1 MKRFGVLFL
10 LLGAAGIVTLSAQ
23 TKRIFTNPRPE
34 PHFKTLFPNA
44 GGFSSFGGTPLHWK
58 VYGADPKTNPTAPSA
73 SAPALAGEL
82 RRDKPIGYIF
92 WTTDLVP
99 HERAYHGPIHLLV
112 GMDTRGILQ
121 GVVVDYNSEPY
132 GYFSID
138 PPEFVA
144 RLKGKSV
151 RDPFVVGKDIQAVS
165 RASITMNG
173 AARALR
179 DSSRAVAKAFLSPD
193 QVKQ

>member
-1 MKRFGVLFL
+1 M
-10 LLGAAGIVTLSAQ
+10 
-23 TKRIFTNPRPE
+23 
-34 PHFKTLFPNA
+34 
-44 GGFSSFGGTPLHWK
+44 
-58 VYGADPKTNPTAPSA
+58 
-73 SAPALAGEL
+73 
-82 RRDKPIGYIF
+82 
-92 WTTDLVP
+92 
-99 HERAYHGPIHLLV
+99 LV
-112 GMDTRGILQ
+112 GMDTHGILQ

-151 RDPFVVGKDIQAVS
+151 RDPFVVGKDIQGVS

-179 DSSRAVAKAFLSPD
+179 DASRAVAKAFLSPD
-193 QVKQ
+193 QVK

>member
-1 MKRFGVLFL
+1 M
-10 LLGAAGIVTLSAQ
+10 AGIVTLTAQ

-44 GGFSSFGGTPLHWK
+44 VGFSTFGGTPLHWK
-58 VYGADPKTNPTAPSA
+58 VYGADPKTNPTAPST
-73 SAPALAGEL
+73 SALAQTDEL

-99 HERAYHGPIHLLV
+99 NERAYHGPIHMLV
-112 GMDTRGILQ
+112 GMDTHGILQ

-151 RDPFVVGKDIQAVS
+151 RDPFVVGKDIQGVS

-179 DSSRAVAKAFLSPD
+179 DSSRAMAKAFLTPD
-193 QVKQ
+193 QVK

>member
-1 MKRFGVLFL
+1 MKRLGIL
-10 LLGAAGIVTLSAQ
+10 LLLCGLGVVTLSAQ

-34 PHFKTLFPNA
+34 GHFKKLFPNA
-44 GGFSSFGGTPLHWK
+44 AGFSSFGGTPLHWK
-58 VYGADPKTNPTAPSA
+58 VYGVDPKTNANAP
-73 SAPALAGEL
+73 
-82 RRDKPIGYIF
+82 PIGYIF

-99 HERAYHGPIHLLV
+99 NERAYHGPIHMLV
-112 GMDTRGILQ
+112 GMDTHGIIQ

-138 PPEFVA
+138 IPEFTA

-151 RDPFVVGKDIQAVS
+151 RDRFVVGQDIQAVS

-173 AARALR
+173 AARARR
-179 DSSRAVAKAFLSPD
+179 DASRAVAKAFLSPD
-193 QVKQ
+193 QVK

>member
-1 MKRFGVLFL
+1 MTRVVVLYLVLFA
-10 LLGAAGIVTLSAQ
+10 AAGVVTLSAQ
-23 TKRIFTNPRPE
+23 AKRIFTNPRPE
-34 PHFKTLFPNA
+34 AHFKTLFPEA
-44 GGFSSFGGTPLHWK
+44 GGFSTFGGTPLHWK
-58 VYGADPKTNPTAPSA
+58 VYAADPRTQPSA
-73 SAPALAGEL
+73 P
-82 RRDKPIGYIF
+82 PIGFIF

-99 HERAYHGPIHLLV
+99 NERAYHGPIHMLV
-112 GMDTRGILQ
+112 GLNTRGILT
-121 GVVVDYNSEPY
+121 GVVVDYNTEPY

-151 RDPFVVGKDIQAVS
+151 RDRFVVGQDIVAVS

-179 DSSRAVAKAFLSPD
+179 DASRAVARALLTPE
-193 QVKQ
+193 QITP

>member
-1 MKRFGVLFL
+1 MNPLAPYARFAL
-10 LLGAAGIVTLSAQ
+10 LALWLLAGIVTLAAQ

-58 VYGADPKTNPTAPSA
+58 VYGADPKTNPTAP
-73 SAPALAGEL
+73 
-82 RRDKPIGYIF
+82 PIGYIF

-99 HERAYHGPIHLLV
+99 NERAYHGPIHMLV

-121 GVVVDYNSEPY
+121 AVVVDYNSEPY

-165 RASITMNG
+165 RASITMNS
-173 AARALR
+173 AARAVR
-179 DSSRAVAKAFLSPD
+179 DATRGMAKAFLTPD
-193 QVKQ
+193 QIKP

>member
-1 MKRFGVLFL
+1 MRRIALLVL
-10 LLGAAGIVTLSAQ
+10 LLATAAAVTVAAQ
-23 TKRIFTNPRPE
+23 SKRIFTNPRPE
-34 PHFKTLFPNA
+34 GHFKTLFPNA
-44 GGFSSFGGTPLHWK
+44 AGFSSFGGTPLHWK
-58 VYGADPKTNPTAPSA
+58 VYGVDPKANPNAP
-73 SAPALAGEL
+73 
-82 RRDKPIGYIF
+82 PIGYIF

-99 HERAYHGPIHLLV
+99 NERAYHGPIHMLV

-138 PPEFVA
+138 IPEFTA

-151 RDPFVVGKDIQAVS
+151 RDRFVVGQDIQAVS

-193 QVKQ
+193 QVK

>member
-1 MKRFGVLFL
+1 LP
-10 LLGAAGIVTLSAQ
+10 GIVTLAAQ

-58 VYGADPKTNPTAPSA
+58 VYGADPKTNSAAPSA
-73 SAPALAGEL
+73 SALANAGEL

-99 HERAYHGPIHLLV
+99 NERAYHGPIHMLV
-112 GMDTRGILQ
+112 GMDTHGILQ

-193 QVKQ
+193 QVK

>member
-1 MKRFGVLFL
+1 M
-10 LLGAAGIVTLSAQ
+10 
-23 TKRIFTNPRPE
+23 
-34 PHFKTLFPNA
+34 
-44 GGFSSFGGTPLHWK
+44 
-58 VYGADPKTNPTAPSA
+58 
-73 SAPALAGEL
+73 
-82 RRDKPIGYIF
+82 
-92 WTTDLVP
+92 
-99 HERAYHGPIHLLV
+99 LV

-151 RDPFVVGKDIQAVS
+151 RDPFVVGKDIQGVS

-193 QVKQ
+193 QVK

>member
-1 MKRFGVLFL
+1 MLGEVHGGVCLKRFGVLIL
-10 LLGAAGIVTLSAQ
+10 LFSTAGIVTLAAQ

-44 GGFSSFGGTPLHWK
+44 AGFSAFGGTPLHYK
-58 VYGADPKTNPTAPSA
+58 VYGEDPKANPAAP
-73 SAPALAGEL
+73 
-82 RRDKPIGYIF
+82 PIGFIF
-92 WTTDLVP
+92 WTTDVVP
-99 HERAYHGPIHLLV
+99 NERAYHGPIHFLV
-112 GMDTRGILQ
+112 GMDVRGVIQ

-138 PPEFVA
+138 PPQFVA
-144 RLKGKSV
+144 QFKNKSI
-151 RDPFVVGKDIQAVS
+151 RDPFRVGGDIAAVS

-179 DSSRAVAKAFLSPD
+179 DSSRTIAKTFLTPD

>member
-1 MKRFGVLFL
+1 MRRLGLLFL
-10 LLGAAGIVTLSAQ
+10 LLAVATTATLAQ
-23 TKRIFTNPRPE
+23 TTRIFTNPRPE
-34 PHFKTLFPNA
+34 GHFKTLFPNA
-44 GGFSSFGGTPLHWK
+44 AGFSTFGGTPLHWK
-58 VYGADPKTNPTAPSA
+58 VYGVDPKANPGAP
-73 SAPALAGEL
+73 
-82 RRDKPIGYIF
+82 PIGYIF

-99 HERAYHGPIHLLV
+99 KERAYHGPIHMLV

-121 GVVVDYNSEPY
+121 GVIVDYNSEPY

-144 RLKGKSV
+144 RLKGKSI
-151 RDPFVVGKDIQAVS
+151 RDRFVVGQDIQAVS

-179 DSSRAVAKAFLSPD
+179 DASRGVAKAFLSPD
-193 QVKQ
+193 QIK

>member
-1 MKRFGVLFL
+1 MRRLGILFL
-10 LLGAAGIVTLSAQ
+10 LLAAASAVTVAQ

-34 PHFKTLFPNA
+34 GHFKTLFPQA
-44 GGFSSFGGTPLHWK
+44 AGFSSFGGTPPHWK
-58 VYGADPKTNPTAPSA
+58 VFGVDPKTNA
-73 SAPALAGEL
+73 SAP
-82 RRDKPIGYIF
+82 PIGYIF

-99 HERAYHGPIHLLV
+99 NERAYHGPIHMLV

-121 GVVVDYNSEPY
+121 GVIVDYNSEPY

-138 PPEFVA
+138 IPEFTA

-151 RDPFVVGKDIQAVS
+151 RDRFVVGQDIQAVS

-179 DSSRAVAKAFLSPD
+179 DASRAMAKAFLSPD
-193 QVKQ
+193 QVK

>member
-10 LLGAAGIVTLSAQ
+10 LLGTAGLVTLSAQ
-23 TKRIFTNPRPE
+23 TGRIFTNPRPE
-34 PHFKTLFPNA
+34 GHFKTLFPNA
-44 GGFSSFGGTPLHWK
+44 AGFSTFGGTPLHWK
-58 VYGADPKTNPTAPSA
+58 VYGADPKAD
-73 SAPALAGEL
+73 PAAT
-82 RRDKPIGYIF
+82 PIGYIF

-99 HERAYHGPIHLLV
+99 NERAYHGPIHMLV

-121 GVVVDYNSEPY
+121 GVIVDYNSEPY

-138 PPEFVA
+138 LPEFVA

-151 RDPFVVGKDIQAVS
+151 RDRFVVGQDIHGVS

-179 DSSRAVAKAFLSPD
+179 DASRAVAKAFLSPA
-193 QVKQ
+193 QIKQ

>member
-1 MKRFGVLFL
+1 MKRFGVLLL
-10 LLGAAGIVTLSAQ
+10 LLGTAGIVTLSAQ

-34 PHFKTLFPNA
+34 PHFKTLFPSA
-44 GGFSSFGGTPLHWK
+44 RGVSSFGGTPLHWK
-58 VYGADPKTNPTAPSA
+58 VYAVDPKINPAA
-73 SAPALAGEL
+73 SPM
-82 RRDKPIGYIF
+82 GYIF

-99 HERAYHGPIHLLV
+99 HERAYHGPIHMLV

-179 DSSRAVAKAFLSPD
+179 DSARAMAKAFLSPD
-193 QVKQ
+193 QVK

>member
-1 MKRFGVLFL
+1 VNPLAPYARFAL
-10 LLGAAGIVTLSAQ
+10 LALWLSVGIVTVAAQ

-44 GGFSSFGGTPLHWK
+44 GGFSSFGGTPPHWK
-58 VYGADPKTNPTAPSA
+58 VYGADPKTNPTAP
-73 SAPALAGEL
+73 
-82 RRDKPIGYIF
+82 PIGYIF

-99 HERAYHGPIHLLV
+99 NERAYHGPIHMLV
-112 GMDTRGILQ
+112 GIDTRGILQ

-193 QVKQ
+193 QVK

>member
-1 MKRFGVLFL
+1 VPRFGAL
-10 LLGAAGIVTLSAQ
+10 LLLLVTTGLITPAAQ

-34 PHFKTLFPNA
+34 GHFKTLFPNA

-58 VYGADPKTNPTAPSA
+58 VYGVDPKSTPAAP
-73 SAPALAGEL
+73 
-82 RRDKPIGYIF
+82 PIGYIF

-99 HERAYHGPIHLLV
+99 NERAYHGPIHMLV
-112 GMDTRGILQ
+112 GMDTHGILQ
-121 GVVVDYNSEPY
+121 GVIVDYNSEPY

-151 RDPFVVGKDIQAVS
+151 RDRFVVGQDIQAVS

-179 DSSRAVAKAFLSPD
+179 DASRTMAKTFLSPD
-193 QVKQ
+193 QIK

>member
-1 MKRFGVLFL
+1 LLTRFGALFL
-10 LLGAAGIVTLSAQ
+10 LLVSAGMVTLSAQ

-58 VYGADPKTNPTAPSA
+58 VYAADPKVNSTAP
-73 SAPALAGEL
+73 
-82 RRDKPIGYIF
+82 PIGYIF

-151 RDPFVVGKDIQAVS
+151 RDPFVVGRDIQAVS

-193 QVKQ
+193 QVK